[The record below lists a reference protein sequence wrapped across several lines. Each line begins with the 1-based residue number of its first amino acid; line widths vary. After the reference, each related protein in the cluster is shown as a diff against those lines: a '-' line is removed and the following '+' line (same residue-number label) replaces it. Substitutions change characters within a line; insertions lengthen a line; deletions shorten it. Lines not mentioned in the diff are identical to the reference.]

1 MTEEMDNFPGEDEM
15 NTETDFNLDD
25 EYKEEPLA
33 PVGSYFGAIRKVS
46 FESSNNAI
54 AWEIVANG
62 NQGMLMAD
70 GATKIDGAVFWYRN
84 WLPRP
89 GDENIRTKSGRSTKR
104 QAKINMLK
112 RFQDDMQIDMNT
124 PEAVK
129 EAIMNQEWLGIPVV
143 FTVDIEEYEGRT
155 RNNIKKIARTDEDI
169 ELPQAVDDDDIPF

>member
-1 MTEEMDNFPGEDEM
+1 MTEELQDYPDGEEM
-15 NTETDFNLDD
+15 QDTDYNLDD

-33 PVGSYFGAIRKVS
+33 PVGTYFGAVRKVS

-62 NQGMLMAD
+62 NTGLMMAD
-70 GATKIDGAVFWYRN
+70 GQTPLDGSVFWYRN

-89 GDENIRTKSGRSTKR
+89 GDENVRTKSGRSTKR

-124 PEAVK
+124 PETVK

-143 FTVDIEEYEGRT
+143 FTLGLDEYEGVT
-155 RNNIKKIARTDEDI
+155 RNQIKKIAKTDEDI
-169 ELPQAVDDDDIPF
+169 EMYQPGDDDDIPF